1 LGRAHLSR
9 RRYFDAADGSD
20 TPLDRLI
27 DEADR
32 VITLGVRELACRLG
46 IDSASFRRAAEN
58 LKGATGLSISPE
70 QLRQLVEQE
79 GRWLSKAQKDEQ
91 LELDFAASDC
101 QTTARPDGQRVS
113 RMYIGMDGV
122 KVPVVTD
129 AEKQRR
135 RQQAQQQRKNLP
147 RRKGVRRRPLP
158 AVKAGADQAYKEFK
172 IVLLYDQSAER
183 RYVRATRKD
192 HEHAGRLLGQ
202 AAAQVRLRAAQET
215 VGIADGADWIWNQ
228 MRRHVPWLNG
238 QVLDFYHLSQHV
250 HEARREL
257 FGSDEK
263 AGQGWA
269 EDLLHTVKHEGYEPF
284 WEQLVSQRAGLR
296 SPGKRE
302 ALDDLM
308 HYVAARRGLL
318 AYPRCQQNGWDIGSG
333 PTESMCKA
341 LTRRLKQRGMRW
353 DSDNAEAI
361 MALEALEQSDGWAAW
376 HRFRAGS
383 SN

>member
-1 LGRAHLSR
+1 LSR
-9 RRYFDAADGSD
+9 RRYFDGADGSD

-27 DEADR
+27 DQADR
-32 VITLGVRELACRLG
+32 MITLGVRELACRLG

-58 LKGATGLSISPE
+58 LKRASGLSISPE

-91 LELDFAASDC
+91 LELDFGASDC
-101 QTTARPDGQRVS
+101 KTTARPDGQAVS

-122 KVPVVTD
+122 KVPVVTE
-129 AEKQRR
+129 AEKQER
-135 RQQAQQQRKNLP
+135 RQQAQQRRKHLP
-147 RRKGVRRRPLP
+147 RRKGMRRQPLP
-158 AVKAGADQAYKEFK
+158 AVKAGADQPYKEFK
-172 IVLLYDQSAER
+172 IVLLYDQSAEH

-202 AAAQVRLRAAQET
+202 AAAQVRLRAAQEK

-228 MRRHVPWLNG
+228 MRRHVPWLDG

-257 FGSDEK
+257 FGADEQV
-263 AGQGWA
+263 GLSWA
-269 EDLLHTVKHEGYEPF
+269 EALLHTVKHEGYEPF
-284 WEQLVSQRAGLR
+284 WERLVEKRAGVR
-296 SPGKRE
+296 SPGKRK
-302 ALDDLM
+302 ALDALM
-308 HYVAARRGLL
+308 QYVASRRRLL
-318 AYPRCQQNGWDIGSG
+318 DYPRCQRMGWDMGSG

-383 SN
+383 LN